1 MKITRVWSMP
11 NKHTF
16 DIEPIRRF
24 VIDNLHGYSVD
35 PFANKSRLATVTNDI
50 DPTYD
55 TDYNVDAIEFLRN
68 INNSTVDCVLFDPPY
83 SPTQVSRSYQQFKN
97 TVNMT
102 AECKGFWKLI
112 KKEIERIV
120 KPDGVVI
127 SCGWNSNGIGEKYG
141 FTLQELLIVAHG
153 GRHYDTLVTLEQK
166 KRTLFDKD

>member
-50 DPTYD
+50 DPAYD
-55 TDYNVDAIEFLRN
+55 TNYNVDAIEFLRN

-83 SPTQVSRSYQQFKN
+83 SPTQVSRSYQEFKN

>member
-1 MKITRVWSMP
+1 MP

-50 DPTYD
+50 DPAYD
-55 TDYNVDAIEFLRN
+55 TNYNVDAIEFLRN

-83 SPTQVSRSYQQFKN
+83 SPTQVSRSYQEFKN